1 MSLRPFQKSFIAWSC
16 TFVCLAAGGC
26 AVSCA
31 AEADPLKPP
40 AIETQEVPP
49 VSLAVVERL
58 QQYQNTRAA
67 GFAGWAPDGNGMLVR
82 TRFGNSLQLHRVY
95 TPGGRREQIT
105 FFNEPVD
112 GSFIPQAEDGAIL
125 LTQSAGGNENTQV
138 YLLDTANYKH
148 ALLTDGKNRHGLG
161 AITRA
166 GKQVI
171 ISSNRRNGRDTDL
184 YLADPRKPDSLQLL
198 METEKEFWSAVD
210 WSRDEKTLLLM
221 RYVSINESYPALF
234 DIATKKRTEILLPGK
249 EKGAVGPLAL
259 SHAGESVFVATD
271 VQGEFR
277 RLARYDIGEQ
287 QYQWL
292 TDDLK
297 ADVTNL
303 VVEPERG
310 AVAFAI
316 NQDGA
321 SRLFLLE
328 PNGGDKLA
336 RRELKIP
343 LAIVAS
349 LEFSPDGKQLG
360 LTLARSNAPADA
372 YSIDLASGELTRWTY
387 SEVGGLNPATFITP
401 SKIEFAS
408 FDGLKV
414 PAWYYKPR
422 QATADNK
429 VPVLITIHGGPESQA
444 QPFFSGTTQFY
455 LNELGIAVIAPN
467 VRGSAGQGKT
477 YLKLD
482 NGELRENSVKDIGA
496 LLDWIAKQPELDASR
511 VAVQGAS
518 YGGYM
523 VLASLV
529 NFPERIKAG
538 VDVVGIA
545 NFNTFLKTTAAYRV
559 DLRRVE
565 YGDER
570 DPAMQTFFEK
580 ISPANRADQIRSA
593 LLVVHGKN
601 DPRVPFGE
609 AEQIAAKVRALG
621 RPVWT
626 VFAAN
631 EGHGFSKKDNADYLR
646 AVEVMF
652 LKEQLGVK

>member
-1 MSLRPFQKSFIAWSC
+1 LLGC
-16 TFVCLAAGGC
+16 T
-26 AVSCA
+26 AVWRCRESDA

-49 VSLAVVERL
+49 VPPAIGEWL
-58 QQYQNTRAA
+58 QQYQNTRGA
-67 GFAGWAPDGNGMLVR
+67 GFAGWAPGGKGMLIR

-95 TPGGRREQIT
+95 VPGGRREQIT

-112 GSFIPQAEDGAIL
+112 GSFIPKADDGAIL
-125 LTQSAGGNENTQV
+125 LTQSAGGNENTQI
-138 YLLDTANYKH
+138 YLLDTANYQH
-148 ALLTDGKNRHGLG
+148 TLLTDGKSRNGLG
-161 AITRA
+161 ATTRD

-184 YLADPRKPDSLQLL
+184 YLADPRKPDSMRLL
-198 METEKEFWSAVD
+198 MQTDKEFWSAVD
-210 WSRDEKTLLLM
+210 WSRDEKTLLLV

-234 DIATKKRTEILLPGK
+234 DIGTKKRTEITLPGK
-249 EKGAVGPLAL
+249 EQGAVGPIAF
-259 SHAGESVFVATD
+259 SHKGDSVFIATD
-271 VQGEFR
+271 VQGEYR
-277 RLARYDIGEQ
+277 RLARYDLSEQ
-287 QYQWL
+287 KYEWL

-303 VVEPERG
+303 VVDPDRG

-328 PNGGDKLA
+328 SNGGGQLA

-360 LTLARSNAPADA
+360 LTLARPDAPADA
-372 YSIDLASGELTRWTY
+372 YSIDLASGEMTRWTY
-387 SEVGGLNPATFITP
+387 SEAGGLNPATFITP

-408 FDGLKV
+408 FDGLQV

-422 QATADNK
+422 HASANKK

-467 VRGSAGQGKT
+467 VRGSAGQGKS

-482 NGELRENSVKDIGA
+482 NGALRENSVKDIGA

-529 NFPERIKAG
+529 NYPERIKAG
-538 VDVVGIA
+538 IDVVGIA

-559 DLRRVE
+559 DLRRAE

-570 DPAMQTFFEK
+570 EPATQAFFEK
-580 ISPANRADQIRSA
+580 VSPANRADQIRSA
-593 LLVVHGKN
+593 LMVVHGKN